1 MSFACI
7 YVPNFLLQA
16 LLYVESTL
24 RDHSLAILDGHLSLP
39 RIIALEEKARRAGVT
54 LGMPQDHA
62 MLLGVTLRKRSFN
75 AEKKLHKKLI
85 KCALDFSPLVEDI
98 PFLSHS
104 SSNISENNHRENW
117 ILFDLH
123 GTERAHGSLKII
135 SQKIFCRVLARQ

>member
-75 AEKKLHKKLI
+75 AENISDELF
-85 KCALDFSPLVEDI
+85 FSKIIGPYVQLKTF
-98 PFLSHS
+98 FLSPG
-104 SSNISENNHRENW
+104 IFLR
-117 ILFDLH
+117 IFDLV
-123 GTERAHGSLKII
+123 
-135 SQKIFCRVLARQ
+135 F